1 MNFTAGK
8 LTVEGDATIKE
19 LEKAG
24 AFEHLKIRREKDDP
38 FPVVPFWKKQKNILV
53 FIAAILAIAGWSVS
67 LSMGEGHPA
76 AIILFLTSMVVGG
89 YNLFWQGLKNLSR
102 LEFDMKTL
110 MTVAVI
116 GAAIIGEWGEGAVVV
131 ILFAISEA
139 LETFSME
146 NARRSIRSL
155 IDTAPKEA
163 LVKRNG
169 KEIILPIDQIEIN
182 DHIIV
187 KPGEKLALDGVVVT
201 GLSAVNQAT
210 ITGESVPVTKQEKDE
225 VYAGTLNEEGVLEI
239 RVTRHAEDTTLAKI
253 IHLVEEAQEERAP
266 AQQFVDRFA
275 KYYTP
280 AIMVFAL
287 LVAIVPPVFLAAE
300 WSQWIYLGL
309 ATLVVGCPCA
319 LVIST
324 PVAIVTAISNSA
336 RNGVLIKGGLYLEQ
350 AGTVNAIAFDKTGT
364 LTRGVPAV
372 TDVVP
377 LNSTEEEIMSIAC
390 AVEKHSQHP
399 LARAIVR
406 KAEETG
412 NLQDHEVSEAA
423 SLTGKGMKAEVNGKT
438 VFAASPSYVSDTYP
452 QLINKELND
461 KTIQLQEQGK
471 TVVLVGSEERLFGII
486 ALQDEVR
493 KQAAHVL
500 RQLNTAG
507 IKRTIML
514 TGDNPATAAAI
525 GKTAGVTDIRAGLLP
540 EEKLAEINR
549 LKRGG
554 VRVAMVGDG
563 MNDAPAL
570 AAADLGIAMGT
581 IGTDAALET
590 ADAALMGDDLKK
602 LPYLIKLSRLT
613 LKIIKQNIIFSLALK
628 ALALMLVPFGVLTLW
643 IAIFADMGATLL
655 VTLNSLRLMKVKD
668 EE

>member
-38 FPVVPFWKKQKNILV
+38 FPVVPFWKKKKNILV
-53 FIAAILAIAGWSVS
+53 LIAAILAAAGWSVS
-67 LSMGEGHPA
+67 LSWGEGHPA
-76 AIILFLTSMVVGG
+76 AIILFLTSMAVGG

-169 KEIILPIDQIEIN
+169 KETTLSIDQIEIG

-187 KPGEKLALDGVVVT
+187 KPGEKLALDGVVVS
-201 GLSAVNQAT
+201 GFSAVNQAT

-266 AQQFVDRFA
+266 AQQFVDKFA
-275 KYYTP
+275 KFYTP

-287 LVAIVPPVFLAAE
+287 FVAIVPPVFLAAE

-350 AGTVNAIAFDKTGT
+350 AGAVNAIAFDKTGT

-372 TDVVP
+372 TDVVS
-377 LNSTEEEIMSIAC
+377 LNSTEGEIMSIAC

-406 KAEETG
+406 KAEESG
-412 NLQDHEVSEAA
+412 NLQEYEVSEAA

-438 VFAASPSYVSDTYP
+438 MFAASPSYVSDTYP
-452 QLINKELND
+452 QLINKELKDNI
-461 KTIQLQEQGK
+461 IQLQEQGK
-471 TVVLVGSEERLFGII
+471 TVVLVGSEERLLGII

-500 RQLNTAG
+500 RQLNNAG

-514 TGDNPATAAAI
+514 TGDNSATAAAI

-549 LKRGG
+549 LKREG

-628 ALALMLVPFGVLTLW
+628 ALALMLVPFGLLTLW

-655 VTLNSLRLMKVKD
+655 VTLNSLRLMKIKD